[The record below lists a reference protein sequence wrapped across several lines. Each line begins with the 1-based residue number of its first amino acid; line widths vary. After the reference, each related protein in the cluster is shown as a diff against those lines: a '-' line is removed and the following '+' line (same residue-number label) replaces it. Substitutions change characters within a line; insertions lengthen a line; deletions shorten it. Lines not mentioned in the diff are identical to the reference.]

1 MNHIYYFSRADL
13 EKQLS
18 FQEVI
23 TSVSDVYRA
32 KAMHQTCSWP
42 TVIHHFEEL
51 SAVMD
56 IKSGYD
62 QPQSVYGM
70 KILGTFPHNARQ
82 GLPVFQGLLLIM
94 DGNTGLPLALM
105 DASYITCMRTGAAGA
120 LGVKL
125 FSADSPQKLL
135 VIGAG
140 KQSIYQI
147 AASLL
152 CCPSLTDIYVAALT
166 LSESDLFI
174 ENCREQ
180 LISAFSIPAQKIH
193 FHSVTVQDGLKEC
206 RSVITVTPSR
216 NPIVKKDWVL
226 PGCIGADMPGKEE
239 LDPAIIASASVFT
252 DDTAQCINAG
262 EIELPIKQGIF
273 SPQQIR
279 GEIGQVL
286 TGQIKGRISP
296 EEMTIFDA
304 TGLALLDIAVGKLV
318 YTNSLKHGWDKY
330 ITL

>member
-125 FSADSPQKLL
+125 FSADSPPRGSHNP
-135 VIGAG
+135 V
-140 KQSIYQI
+140 
-147 AASLL
+147 
-152 CCPSLTDIYVAALT
+152 
-166 LSESDLFI
+166 
-174 ENCREQ
+174 
-180 LISAFSIPAQKIH
+180 
-193 FHSVTVQDGLKEC
+193 
-206 RSVITVTPSR
+206 RS
-216 NPIVKKDWVL
+216 
-226 PGCIGADMPGKEE
+226 
-239 LDPAIIASASVFT
+239 
-252 DDTAQCINAG
+252 
-262 EIELPIKQGIF
+262 
-273 SPQQIR
+273 
-279 GEIGQVL
+279 
-286 TGQIKGRISP
+286 
-296 EEMTIFDA
+296 
-304 TGLALLDIAVGKLV
+304 
-318 YTNSLKHGWDKY
+318 
-330 ITL
+330 